1 MKKWLPYILVA
12 FLASLVTTLINRQFS
27 TPIQIVQTDTS
38 QASPDMP
45 VRPILDFTDGIGN
58 SVPEGFTDIAPKV
71 TSAVVNVRASA
82 TSQSRG
88 SNGSGV
94 IISPDGYIV
103 TCYHVI
109 QNAGQI
115 IVGFNNKEEK
125 PATLIGVDP
134 STDLALLKIE
144 AEDLDVLVAGDSEE
158 VRIGEW
164 VLAVGNPFNLSSTI
178 TAGIVSA
185 KGRNINLINDRFGIE
200 AFIQTDAAVNPGNSG
215 GALVNARGKLIG
227 INSAIMSESGSYEG
241 YSFAVPVN
249 LVMKVIADLRD
260 YGTVQRAILGIGI
273 REIDAR
279 FAQEKNL
286 NTLKGVYITEVYPN
300 SSAAEAGLEP
310 GDIILGV
317 NAQEISSISQL
328 QEKLAILRPGD
339 AIDLEYLR
347 GRKKMQSRE
356 VRLKK
361 LDQ

>member
-1 MKKWLPYILVA
+1 MKKWLPYLAVALVA
-12 FLASLVTTLINRQFS
+12 SAATQISTYVFSPEKVVVIEASGEQEQGL
-27 TPIQIVQTDTS
+27 
-38 QASPDMP
+38 P
-45 VRPILDFTDGIGN
+45 VRMTGEKATG
-58 SVPEGFTDIAPKV
+58 SVPEGFVDIAPKV
-71 TSAVVNVRASA
+71 TQSVVNIRATAS
-82 TSQSRG
+82 SLSRG

-103 TCYHVI
+103 TCHHVI
-109 QNAGQI
+109 QNAGQVV
-115 IVGFNNKEEK
+115 VGLNNKEEL
-125 PATLIGVDP
+125 PAKIIGSDP
-134 STDLALLKIE
+134 STDLALLKVD
-144 AEDLDVLVAGDSEE
+144 AEDLHVLTPANSEE
-158 VRIGEW
+158 VQVGEW

-215 GALVNARGKLIG
+215 GALVNTKGQLIG

-260 YGTVQRAILGIGI
+260 YGAVQRAVLGIGI

-279 FAQEKNL
+279 LAREKNL
-286 NTLKGVYITEVYPN
+286 GTLQGVYITEVYPN
-300 SSAAEAGLEP
+300 SSAAEAGLAP

-317 NAQEISSISQL
+317 NHQEISSISQL

-339 AIDLEYLR
+339 SIDLEYLR
-347 GRKKMQSRE
+347 GSKKMRSRE
-356 VRLKK
+356 VKLKK
-361 LDQ
+361 LAQN

>member
-1 MKKWLPYILVA
+1 MKKWLPYIAVA
-12 FLASLVTTLINRQFS
+12 ILASAVTQVSNYLIMPEKIIVLQS
-27 TPIQIVQTDTS
+27 TDQGVTPAKNTAQTS
-38 QASPDMP
+38 
-45 VRPILDFTDGIGN
+45 GG
-58 SVPEGFTDIAPKV
+58 SVPEGFVDIAPKV
-71 TSAVVNVRASA
+71 TQSVVNIRATAS
-82 TSQSRG
+82 SVSRG

-109 QNAGQI
+109 QNAGQVV
-115 IVGFNNKEEK
+115 VGLNNKEEL
-125 PATLIGVDP
+125 PAKIIGVDP
-134 STDLALLKIE
+134 STDLALLKVE
-144 AEDLDVLVAGDSEE
+144 AEDLDVLTPGNSED
-158 VRIGEW
+158 VQVGEW

-215 GALVNARGKLIG
+215 GALVNTKGQLIG

-260 YGTVQRAILGIGI
+260 YGAVQRAVLGIGI

-279 FAQEKNL
+279 LAREKNL
-286 NTLKGVYITEVYPN
+286 GTLQGVYVTEVYPN
-300 SSAAEAGLEP
+300 SSAEEAGLVP

-317 NAQEISSISQL
+317 NHQEISSISQL

-339 AIDLEYLR
+339 SIDLEYLR
-347 GRKKMQSRE
+347 GNKKMKTKE

-361 LDQ
+361 LAQQ